1 MAGRS
6 ATKRTSPRR
15 SGRSAEER
23 AGETAANSTSVQVLP
38 GAEHGARS
46 TYTVASFIAFLKAVQ
61 VESKRV
67 TWPTVGEVRQATI
80 AVMMLLMIFCVYLG
94 VLDKFFIFV
103 FQWGQHR

>member
-15 SGRSAEER
+15 TGRTAEER
-23 AGETAANSTSVQVLP
+23 AGDTAANSTTVQVLP
-38 GAEHGARS
+38 GAEHAARS
-46 TYTVASFIAFLKAVQ
+46 GYSVAGAIAFLNAVQ
-61 VESKRV
+61 KESKRV

-80 AVMMLLMIFCVYLG
+80 AVMMLLTVFCIYLG
-94 VLDKFFIFV
+94 VLDRFFIFV